1 MNGKTKPREL
11 AKQETREALIRAG
24 MAAFTEQGVDLPSLD
39 AICAR
44 AGFTRGAF
52 YVHFKDREDF
62 FAAVAE
68 QALQDFV
75 NWVISTG
82 EAQAG
87 LHGVA
92 NRFLGALQEGKP
104 TLGDPHRLLMQIV
117 ARGSQQ
123 RMAEAGEAAPP
134 PDSTYPSLI
143 DGAIQR
149 LTQVVAEGQEQG
161 SVRRDLAPDQLGLL
175 LLSSAVGFI
184 VLLGG
189 GYKPNFTEV
198 RALVTR
204 WLFTAAPSSTD

>member
-1 MNGKTKPREL
+1 MNGKAKHREL

-24 MAAFTEQGVDLPSLD
+24 MAAFIEEGVDLPSLD

-62 FAAVAE
+62 FAAVAD

-87 LHGVA
+87 LQGVVE
-92 NRFLGALQEGKP
+92 RFLGALQAGKP
-104 TLGDPHRLLMQIV
+104 ALGDPHKLLMQIV
-117 ARGSQQ
+117 ARGSHQSA
-123 RMAEAGEAAPP
+123 RAGQP
-134 PDSTYPSLI
+134 YPSLI
-143 DGAIQR
+143 DGAIER
-149 LTQVVAEGQEQG
+149 VSEVVKQDQEQG
-161 SVRRDLAPDQLGLL
+161 KVRRDLEAAQLGLL
-175 LLSSAVGFI
+175 LVSSAVGFI

-189 GYKPNFTEV
+189 GFKPDFPQV
-198 RALVTR
+198 RALVAR
-204 WLFTAAPSSTD
+204 WLFTSGH